1 MYDSVADKAEVVAY
15 SMLPDLDSSSLA
27 QSYLQCCDGF
37 AIDSG
42 NREKLVQSNS
52 VDVFLSSI
60 PSDYPHDFA
69 DSSSD
74 ASARKPENPK
84 LLTSIH
90 ILHLSLV
97 DQYLTMKKKYKP
109 VALKTRL
116 LLANLP
122 EKF

>member
-60 PSDYPHDFA
+60 ASDYPHDSA
-69 DSSSD
+69 DSLPD
-74 ASARKPENPK
+74 ASN
-84 LLTSIH
+84 
-90 ILHLSLV
+90 
-97 DQYLTMKKKYKP
+97 
-109 VALKTRL
+109 
-116 LLANLP
+116 
-122 EKF
+122 